1 MIDPRRARPAARVR
15 RRGPAHRRALR
26 LAHRRATT
34 SGSIP
39 AGSPGAHPA
48 RRHVSS
54 QRPRPLVRGRAAV
67 VQDGGLLRDPH
78 AGVLRRQRRRLRRL
92 PRADREAR
100 LPAVAGRRLHLA
112 AAVLQVAAA
121 RRRLRHRGL
130 LHDPARL
137 RHGRRRPRLH
147 RGRPPA
153 RHPRDRR
160 PGDEPHV
167 VRPPV
172 VPGVALVARTTPSAT
187 GTCGRTPCT
196 STRTRGSSSP
206 TPRRRTG
213 RGTTQAGAYFWH
225 RFFSHQPDLNFD
237 NPEVQEAMLEVLRFW
252 LDLGM
257 DGFRLDAVP
266 YLYER
271 EGTNGENLP
280 ETHDVPQARARGGRR
295 QLPGPRAAGRGQP
308 VAGRR
313 RRVLRRR
320 RRVPHGLPLPGHAAH
335 VHGAAPRGG
344 RRRSTRSCARRRR
357 SRTTASG
364 ACSCATT
371 TS

>member
-1 MIDPRRARPAARVR
+1 M
-15 RRGPAHRRALR
+15 
-26 LAHRRATT
+26 
-34 SGSIP
+34 
-39 AGSPGAHPA
+39 
-48 RRHVSS
+48 
-54 QRPRPLVRGRAAV
+54 
-67 VQDGGLLRDPH
+67 VQDRGLLRDPH
-78 AGVLRRQRRRLRRL
+78 ARVLRRQRRRVRRL
-92 PRADREAR
+92 PGPDREAR

-112 AAVLQVAAA
+112 AAVLQVPAA
-121 RRRLRHRGL
+121 RRRLRHLGL
-130 LHDPARL
+130 LPHPARL
-137 RHGRRRPRLH
+137 RDRRRRARLH

-172 VPGVALVARTTPSAT
+172 VPGGARAPRTARSAT
-187 GTCGRTPCT
+187 GTCGRTTP
-196 STRTRGSSSP
+196 TRYSEARIIFTDTESSNW
-206 TPRRRTG
+206 TWDD
-213 RGTTQAGAYFWH
+213 QAQAYYWH

-271 EGTNGENLP
+271 DGTNGENLP
-280 ETHDVPQARARGGRR
+280 ETHAYLKRVRTEIDSP
-295 QLPGPRAAGRGQP
+295 LPGPRAAGRGQP

-320 RRVPHGLPLPGHAAH
+320 RRVPHGVPLPGHAAH
-335 VHGAAPRGG
+335 VHGGAARGGQPDLRDPAPR
-344 RRRSTRSCARRRR
+344 RPT

-364 ACSCATT
+364 ACSSATT